1 MGTEVTRGMKRER
14 VIYWRDEMNDEH
26 STAKIVPRRIDGSY
40 KYIRT
45 SVWSRVAHFFWY
57 RVIATPIAFLYV
69 KLFHR
74 QKFVGREK
82 LGKYKREGYFIF
94 GNHTH
99 HLCDAVI
106 PSLITLP
113 KDCYVIVHP
122 SNVSMPY
129 LGRVTPSMGALP
141 LPDDRAAYRNF
152 IAAIKKRITDGA
164 AVAVYPEAHIW
175 PYYTGI
181 RPFTDASFS
190 YPVRLG
196 TPVFAFTNVYKRRRL
211 SKKPRIVTYIDGPF
225 LPNDTLRADEAR
237 RALRDEVYAAMCE
250 RAALSEVEYIKYIK
264 EEDK

>member
-1 MGTEVTRGMKRER
+1 MKHER

-26 STAKIVPRRIDGSY
+26 STAKITPRRIDGSY
-40 KYIRT
+40 RYVRT
-45 SVWSRVAHFFWY
+45 SAWSRFTHFFWY
-57 RVIATPIAFLYV
+57 RIIATPIALLYV

-74 QKFVGREK
+74 QKTVGKEK
-82 LGKYKREGYFIF
+82 LKKYKKEGYFLF

-106 PSLITLP
+106 PSLLTLP

-141 LPDDRAAYRNF
+141 LPDNRAAYKNF
-152 IAAIKKRITDGA
+152 VGAIEKRIGEGA
-164 AVAVYPEAHIW
+164 TVAIYPEAHIW

-181 RPFTDASFS
+181 RPFTDASFT
-190 YPVRLG
+190 YAVRLAR
-196 TPVFAFTNVYKRRRL
+196 PAFAFTNVYMRRRF

-225 LPNDTLRADEAR
+225 FPREDMRAPDAR
-237 RALRDEVYAAMCE
+237 RALRDELYAAMCE
-250 RAALSEVEYIKYIK
+250 RARLSEVEYIKYIK
-264 EEDK
+264 ETRD